1 MTQPPLIP
9 AKAGIQAD
17 SGRRKRRLGSRLRGN
32 ERPKMWKVLA
42 LPYLWLAVFFGL
54 PFLLVAK
61 LSLSHTALAI
71 PPYAPQLDLSRGL
84 SGLAAFVR
92 ALSFETYA
100 RLGSDRLYLAAY
112 LSSLRFA
119 ALATGLLLL
128 IGYPMA
134 YGMSRFGAGARRLLV
149 LAVILPFWTSF
160 LIRIYAWIAIL
171 KPAGLLNQALAL
183 LHLPPLT
190 LLDSDA
196 GVLIGL
202 VYAYLPFMV
211 LPLYAVLERHDESLV
226 EAALDLGCTRTSA
239 FWRVT
244 LPMSL
249 PGVLAGA
256 LLCFIPMVG
265 EFVIPDLLGG
275 SRTLMLGKT
284 LWTEFFANRDWPA
297 ASAVAIALLATLA
310 LPMAL
315 VQRQQA
321 RLAGETQA

>member
-1 MTQPPLIP
+1 MRRPPRAI
-9 AKAGIQAD
+9 
-17 SGRRKRRLGSRLRGN
+17 
-32 ERPKMWKVLA
+32 LA
-42 LPYLWLAVFFGL
+42 PYLWLAVFFAL

-61 LSLSHTALAI
+61 LSLSHTALSI
-71 PPYAPQLDLSRGL
+71 PPYAPRLDWSQGHAGVR
-84 SGLAAFVR
+84 AFVHQLN
-92 ALSFETYA
+92 AATYV
-100 RLGSDRLYLAAY
+100 RLVQDPLYLSAY

-119 ALATGLLLL
+119 GEATAILLL

-134 YGMSRFGAGARRLLV
+134 YGMSRFAPDRRRALV
-149 LAVILPFWTSF
+149 MAVILPFWTSF

-171 KPAGLLNQALAL
+171 KPAGLLNQALAV

-190 LLDSDA
+190 LLNTDA

-211 LPLYAVLERHDESLV
+211 LPLYAVLERQDESLL
-226 EAALDLGCTRTSA
+226 EAAQDLGCTRAQA

-244 LPMSL
+244 FPLSL
-249 PGVLAGA
+249 PGVAAGA

-275 SRTLMLGKT
+275 SSTLMLGRT

-310 LPMAL
+310 VPIAL
-315 VQRQQA
+315 FQRQQS
-321 RLAGETQA
+321 RVPR